1 MLRDDEKEFRLRPRK
16 PPSSRGRNDAMA
28 WSVAFKTVMHYM
40 RASRGWKRATGSSRG
55 SAGQAPIPKS
65 QRCAVRV
72 TYAGNAVRGQWRAHG
87 RYLARESAAGKP
99 EAAGFDR
106 AGEGIDIGARI
117 ESWQAARD
125 QRFWKIIISPEFGD
139 RVDLTRLTRHLMERV
154 ERDLGK
160 PLEWAAV
167 AHYNTEHPHAH
178 VALRGVG
185 PDRQTIRL
193 DREYVK
199 HGIRSIAE
207 DLCTRQLGHRTELD
221 AIEAERRE
229 IQEKRFTSLDRAIV
243 RSAQPLADPAS
254 SLVVTVTPPGA
265 ITGDVA
271 CARRHHIGARLSV
284 LEEMGLAHRSESSTW
299 TLRSDFETVLR
310 AMQRAGDRQKMLTAR
325 GVLMSDERL
334 RIEIIDFR
342 KTTSVEGRVLVHGE
356 DEQSG
361 RSYLML
367 EGTDGRIHFIHY
379 TPEME
384 AARARGELR
393 SNSFA
398 RLRRVLVDE
407 EPTIQVQD
415 FGDSEAIL
423 DNRRHL
429 KQKAQSMLKQG
440 ILPLEDGWGGWLGR
454 YQKALRQEAMQLGY
468 PDPIQQSRQRG
479 RRRSFSR

>member
-1 MLRDDEKEFRLRPRK
+1 MGLVGGFQDRDALHAREPRRETRDRHQPWQCRTGADTEKPAVR
-16 PPSSRGRNDAMA
+16 
-28 WSVAFKTVMHYM
+28 
-40 RASRGWKRATGSSRG
+40 
-55 SAGQAPIPKS
+55 
-65 QRCAVRV
+65 VRV

-87 RYLARESAAGKP
+87 RYLARESAAGEP
-99 EAAGFDR
+99 GAAGFDR

-125 QRFWKIIISPEFGD
+125 QRLWKIIVSPEFGD
-139 RVDLTRLTRHLMERV
+139 RVDLTRLTRDLMERV
-154 ERDLGK
+154 ERDLGI

-185 PDRQTIRL
+185 PDRQAIRL

-229 IQEKRFTSLDRAIV
+229 IREKRFTSLDRAIA
-243 RSAQPLADPAS
+243 RSAQPVADPAS
-254 SLVVTVTPPGA
+254 SLAVTVAPPGA
-265 ITGDVA
+265 IASDVA
-271 CARRHHIGARLSV
+271 RARRQHIGARLSV

-310 AMQRAGDRQKMLTAR
+310 AMQRAGDRQKMLTAH

-407 EPTIQVQD
+407 EPTLQVQD
-415 FGDSEAIL
+415 LGDSEAIL

-429 KQKAQSMLKQG
+429 KQRAESMVKQG

-454 YQKALRQEAMQLGY
+454 YQKALRQAAMQLEY
-468 PDPIQQSRQRG
+468 PDQTQESRQRG
-479 RRRSFSR
+479 RHRPFSR

>member
-1 MLRDDEKEFRLRPRK
+1 
-16 PPSSRGRNDAMA
+16 
-28 WSVAFKTVMHYM
+28 VAFKTVMHYM
-40 RASRGWKRATGSSRG
+40 RASRAGKPATGTSRG
-55 SAGQAPIPKS
+55 SAGQTPIPKS

-87 RYLARESAAGKP
+87 RYLARESAAG
-99 EAAGFDR
+99 ERGAAGFDR
-106 AGEGIDIGARI
+106 AGEGADIGARI

-125 QRFWKIIISPEFGD
+125 QRLWKIIVSPEFGD
-139 RVDLTRLTRHLMERV
+139 RVDLTRLTRDLMERV
-154 ERDLGK
+154 ERDLGI

-167 AHYNTEHPHAH
+167 THYNTEHPHAH

-185 PDRQTIRL
+185 PDRQAIRL

-229 IQEKRFTSLDRAIV
+229 IREKRFTSLDRAIAHN
-243 RSAQPLADPAS
+243 AQPVADAAS
-254 SLVVTVTPPGA
+254 YVAVTVAPPGA
-265 ITGDVA
+265 IASDVA
-271 CARRHHIGARLSV
+271 RARRQHIGARLSV
-284 LEEMGLAHRSESSTW
+284 LEDMGLAHASESSTW
-299 TLRSDFETVLR
+299 TVRSDFETVLR
-310 AMQRAGDRQKMLTAR
+310 AMQRTGDRQKMLAAH

-393 SNSFA
+393 VNSFA
-398 RLRRVLVDE
+398 RLRRALVDE
-407 EPTIQVQD
+407 EPALQVKD
-415 FGDSEAIL
+415 LGDSEAL
-423 DNRRHL
+423 LGNRRHL
-429 KQKAQSMLKQG
+429 KEKAESILKQG

-454 YQKALRQEAMQLGY
+454 YQKALRQAAMQLDY
-468 PDPIQQSRQRG
+468 SDQTQRSREKG
-479 RRRSFSR
+479 RHRSFSR

>member
-1 MLRDDEKEFRLRPRK
+1 MRRDDDNEFRLRPRK
-16 PPSSRGRNDAMA
+16 PPISRGRDDAAA

-40 RASRGWKRATGSSRG
+40 RASRAGKRATGTSRG
-55 SAGQAPIPKS
+55 SGGQVPIPKS

-72 TYAGNAVRGQWRAHG
+72 TYAGNAVRGQWRAHA
-87 RYLARESAAGKP
+87 RYLARERATEEPGAP
-99 EAAGFDR
+99 GFDR
-106 AGEGIDIGARI
+106 AAEGIDIGARVDA
-117 ESWQAARD
+117 WQAARD
-125 QRFWKIIISPEFGD
+125 QRLWKIIVSPEFGD
-139 RVDLTRLTRHLMERV
+139 RVDLTRLTRDLMQRV
-154 ERDLGK
+154 ERDMGI

-178 VALRGVG
+178 IALRGVG
-185 PDRQTIRL
+185 PNRQAIRL
-193 DREYVK
+193 DREYVR

-207 DLCTRQLGHRTELD
+207 DLCTQQLGHRTQLD

-229 IQEKRFTSLDRAIV
+229 IREKRFTSLDRAIT
-243 RSAQPLADPAS
+243 RSAQPVADTAS
-254 SLVVTVTPPGA
+254 SLAVTVAPPGTIA
-265 ITGDVA
+265 SDVA
-271 CARRHHIGARLSV
+271 RAHRQHIGARLSV
-284 LEEMGLAHRSESSTW
+284 LEDMGLAHRYDSSTW
-299 TLRSDFETVLR
+299 TVRSDFETVLR
-310 AMQRAGDRQKMLTAR
+310 AMQRASDRQKMLTAH

-334 RIEIIDFR
+334 RIEIIDLR

-384 AARARGELR
+384 AARARGELQ

-398 RLRRVLVDE
+398 RLSRVLVDD

-415 FGDSEAIL
+415 LGDSEAIL

-429 KQKAQSMLKQG
+429 KQKAESMVKQG
-440 ILPLEDGWGGWLGR
+440 TLPLEDGWGGWLGR
-454 YQKALRQEAMQLGY
+454 YQKALRRTAMQLEY
-468 PDPIQQSRQRG
+468 SDQTHERRERG
-479 RRRSFSR
+479 RHRSFSR